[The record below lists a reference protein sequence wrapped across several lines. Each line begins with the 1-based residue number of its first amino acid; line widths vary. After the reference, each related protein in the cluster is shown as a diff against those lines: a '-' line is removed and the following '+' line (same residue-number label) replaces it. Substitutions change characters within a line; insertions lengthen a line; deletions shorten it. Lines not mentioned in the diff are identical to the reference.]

1 MYIYQSTATLSDLS
15 VQGNEAPS
23 GPDIH
28 NIAGSFTCAT
38 SCSAGQYSDCS
49 GESAQTNQDH
59 YQCYVNCGSC
69 RSCQAGTSNPNIG
82 SMSDA
87 ACEPCAPGFVSPRAG
102 AASCTSC
109 EAGHYATNDGEQY
122 GVIAMATNCS
132 EVCGG
137 PHSPMPITIHIT
149 PNTFPPCLSAQ
160 PDSTS
165 QLPLLSF
172 VFRAMQERAPT
183 EPSGQQHVRGAQ
195 QGPPRRL
202 DQLPVCRVQSENIS
216 PRTTLPRAC
225 HAPRASFRM

>member
-1 MYIYQSTATLSDLS
+1 MSIWSSTVTLIDLS
-15 VQGNEAPS
+15 VQGNQVSVE
-23 GPDIH
+23 GPDIY
-28 NIAGSFTCAT
+28 NGVGGSFTCAT
-38 SCSAGQYSDCS
+38 SCSAGQYSNCS
-49 GESAQTNQDH
+49 GETAQTNQDF

-69 RSCQAGTSNPNIG
+69 RSCQAGTSNPNTG

-149 PNTFPPCLSAQ
+149 PNTFPPCRSAQ

-172 VFRAMQERAPT
+172 VFRVMQERAPT
-183 EPSGQQHVRGAQ
+183 EPLGQ
-195 QGPPRRL
+195 
-202 DQLPVCRVQSENIS
+202 
-216 PRTTLPRAC
+216 
-225 HAPRASFRM
+225 